1 MNLLWLFSTLA
12 EFMNSFSNTSRQ
24 PAIEPPTLTHLNQTI
39 ARLEAELASA
49 QQALLDSETRKM
61 EFFTQTPVI
70 ELIIEPQTWQ
80 ILAANPAACRFYGY
94 SQAEFCNFRL
104 SDLNAQPAQE
114 QRSAIRN
121 AELGGSNRY
130 DFRHRLRS
138 GMVCD
143 VEVYITAFDYQQQPV
158 LCCLIH
164 DVTAHKQTIR
174 QMQRQNSY
182 LGSLHDVTLALIEQV
197 ALNDLLEI
205 IVWKATDL
213 VGSEYGVLYIRSDD
227 GQAMQSVVGR
237 GAIDVIQRIELGQ
250 GAVGTVGLTGQPL
263 IIDDYAVWPERL
275 FTPLDGFGNGLLV
288 LPLLR
293 EQTVAGALA
302 IIYDPSQIQIS
313 ITMLEMVQQFARF
326 ASLALEKHML
336 NTAAQTEL
344 AERRRVE
351 QQLRSLNERFELA
364 QTVLNGGIYDWDMIQ
379 QTTLVNRSFTT
390 VFGYTSAEVASSPT
404 WWDEHIHPDDRE
416 LFMQR
421 TANLFAGSSDV
432 FSAEYR
438 FLDHNQQYRFVR
450 DRGHVL
456 RDASG
461 QPLRMVGTLIDI
473 SEEYRHIVE
482 MLPLPLFVVQD
493 DRIVYANQAGL
504 ALTQTTSSE
513 LLGQSVQ
520 QGLRPHDLADFNVL
534 IRHASS
540 VPTNFIETIFLR
552 RDGTPM
558 YGECSTSAMVFDHR
572 NSVQVIIRDISERKQ
587 AEQKRLEIEQHFSE
601 TQKIESLGVF
611 AGGIAHDFNNV
622 FMSILGNTHLALLEL
637 PEQANVRQLLT
648 EIELSAKRAAQI
660 TKQMVAYTGQNLD
673 VRRSLLINEVV
684 QTSIRLLPSAL
695 SQQRQIQS
703 ELAPDLPAIEG
714 DQQHLRQAISNVLI
728 NALEASSSGPIS
740 VKTSLRELHGV
751 PEGHTY
757 TTGSFVPAN
766 YIVIEISDQGLGM
779 DHATISRMFDP
790 FFTSKFTGRGLG
802 LAVTLGVVRG
812 HRGSIAVKSRPQQ
825 GTTIGL
831 YLPIMPAN
839 IQSAV
844 ITQEPN
850 LAASVAGKILV
861 IDDEPDVRMVID
873 RILRRLGYE
882 TLLAEGGNR
891 GISLFREHYQDIAG
905 VFLDLTMPDL
915 DGQSTLAVLKQI
927 QPEVR
932 VVIMSGYNEHHVSQQ
947 FGTTG
952 TTQFLAKP
960 FMIEEIR
967 DKLAALRL

>member
-1 MNLLWLFSTLA
+1 
-12 EFMNSFSNTSRQ
+12 MNSSATSFQ
-24 PAIEPPTLTHLNQTI
+24 PAMEPTTLTELRQTI
-39 ARLEAELASA
+39 ARLEAELATS
-49 QQALLDSETRKM
+49 QQALLASEERKL
-61 EFFTQTPVI
+61 EFFQQTQVI
-70 ELIIEPQTWQ
+70 ELIVEPNTWH
-80 ILAANPAACRFYGY
+80 ILAANIAACRFYGY
-94 SQAEFCNFRL
+94 SQAEFCSL
-104 SDLNAQPAQE
+104 SLGDLNVLTTKE
-114 QRSAIRN
+114 QRLAIRN

-130 DFRHRLRS
+130 EFRHRLHS

-143 VEVYITAFDYQQQPV
+143 VEVYITPFDYQQQPV

-174 QMQRQNSY
+174 QMQRQNAY

-197 ALNDLLEI
+197 ALPDLLEI

-227 GQAMQSVVGR
+227 GQAMESSVNR
-237 GAIDVIQRIELGQ
+237 GGIDVIPRIDLGQ
-250 GAVGTVGLTGQPL
+250 GAVGKVGLTGQPL
-263 IIDDYAVWPERL
+263 IIDDYAAWPERL
-275 FTPLDGFGNGLLV
+275 FTPQDGFGNGLLV

-302 IIYDPSQIQIS
+302 IIYEPNQIQIS

-379 QTTLVNRSFTT
+379 QTTVVNRSFTT
-390 VFGYTSAEVASSPT
+390 VFGYTSAEVASSST

-416 LFMQR
+416 LFIQR
-421 TANLFAGSSDV
+421 TSDIFAGHSDI

-438 FLDHNQQYRFVR
+438 FLDQHQHYRFVR

-482 MLPLPLFVVQD
+482 MLPLPLFVVQA

-513 LLGQSVQ
+513 LLSQSVLT
-520 QGLRPHDLADFNVL
+520 GLRPHDPDDFNVL

-540 VPTNFIETIFLR
+540 LPTSFIETSFLR
-552 RDGTPM
+552 RDGTLM
-558 YGECSTSAMVFDHR
+558 YGECSTSAILFEHR
-572 NSVQVIIRDISERKQ
+572 NSVQVIIRDISERKH
-587 AEQKRLEIEQHFSE
+587 AEQERLEIEQHFSE
-601 TQKIESLGVF
+601 TQKLESLGVF

-637 PEQANVRQLLT
+637 PEQAHVRQLLN
-648 EIELSAKRAAQI
+648 EIEQSAKRAAQI

-673 VRRSLLINEVV
+673 VRRSLLINELV

-703 ELAPDLPAIEG
+703 ELAANLPPIEG
-714 DQQHLRQAISNVLI
+714 DQQHLRQAISNILI
-728 NALEASSSGPIS
+728 NALEASSSGAIT
-740 VKTSLRELHGV
+740 VKTTLHELQGA
-751 PEGHTY
+751 PEGYTY
-757 TTGSFVPAN
+757 TTGSFLPAH
-766 YIVIEISDQGLGM
+766 YIAIEISDCGLGM

-790 FFTSKFTGRGLG
+790 FFTTKFTGRGLG

-812 HRGSIAVKSRPQQ
+812 HRGGIAVKSRPQQ
-825 GTTIGL
+825 GTTISI
-831 YLPIMPAN
+831 YLPIMIAAVATAPAGK
-839 IQSAV
+839 Q
-844 ITQEPN
+844 PN
-850 LAASVAGKILV
+850 LATSASGKILV
-861 IDDEPDVRMVID
+861 IDDEPDVRIVID

-891 GISLFREHYQDIAG
+891 GISLFREHHHEIAG

-915 DGQSTLAVLKQI
+915 DGQSTLHVLKQI
-927 QPEVR
+927 QPEIR
-932 VVIMSGYNEHHVSQQ
+932 VVIMSGYNEQHVSQQ

-967 DKLAALRL
+967 DKLTALRL